1 MSPGQNAIWDSSP
14 AYSVTMQVVDGV
26 SLIGVG
32 ASAIS
37 AVRAIR
43 LLAKAEVKIPSAIA
57 GIINRQEAARLTK
70 EMIKMRR
77 ADVTNRE
84 IKQLIKQGAEPRRY
98 SKDQIQAG
106 MVKSLKD
113 SIASGL
119 SFLSSALDGDVKEL
133 SVYFVSLA
141 A

>member
-98 SKDQIQAG
+98 SKDLIQAG
-106 MVKSLKD
+106 MVKSLKN